1 MIGRSLAERRRMM
14 MENGNLNVGGR
25 QYAGQMF
32 IIRMGPNGQQIISVG
47 SLPDMTNEEGRR
59 NINDNI
65 HSDSSSEE

>member
-1 MIGRSLAERRRMM
+1 M

-47 SLPDMTNEEGRR
+47 GLPDMTNEEGRR
-59 NINDNI
+59 NIGDNI